1 MATLNKLMA
10 LVFSIMTFAQ
20 VQAFDLKVHG
30 VVTEYLSGTVITN
43 ALVRIYK
50 DGVKQQAEETGI
62 LGVYAVKLDNN
73 ARYVIR
79 FSAPGHQTK
88 CFSVDTH
95 GLAWEGDNKTKDL
108 FVEMT
113 LFERISDMDLS
124 YFDLPMGMAR
134 FQPATGLV
142 TWDEQ
147 YDSRI
152 RAEVQA
158 IMGEYER
165 RMTATADASASTG
178 SDEAM
183 RSKHS
188 LSAR

>member
-1 MATLNKLMA
+1 MTLN
-10 LVFSIMTFAQ
+10 Q
-20 VQAFDLKVHG
+20 VQAYELRVHG
-30 VVTEYLSGTVITN
+30 VVTEYLTGSVITN
-43 ALVRIYK
+43 AVVRVYK
-50 DGVKQQAEETGI
+50 DGMKQQAEETGV
-62 LGVYAVKLDNN
+62 LGLYAVKLDNN

-95 GLAWEGDNKTKDL
+95 GLAWEGENRTKDL

-142 TWDEQ
+142 TWDEE
-147 YDSRI
+147 YDQRI
-152 RAEVQA
+152 RAEVQT
-158 IMGEYER
+158 IMSEYER
-165 RMTATADASASTG
+165 RMTATADVSVPQQVVSSAHT
-178 SDEAM
+178 
-183 RSKHS
+183 R
-188 LSAR
+188 SAR